1 MRTPCAVA
9 AARLHSTWMIVDL
22 ETRLW
27 MRIDDLGD
35 EVASAVRR
43 NTAGRWLQPDA
54 SPESHQSAA
63 RTVDAAVV
71 LGYRNNNVRGAIA
84 EAHLVEAVSRSEGR
98 LFYARAVDPT
108 SNDAIKLV
116 EGARSAGASGIW
128 LDPALQGFHPA
139 DTRAMKIFDRAE
151 ANQLPVFIGWS
162 GPTPPS
168 ARLEYARPYLLD
180 EVARAFP
187 RLAMVIGGFGAP
199 FLHETLAM
207 LAKHDRVFTHTAGVA
222 ARPWELLHALELCR
236 DHGVDRKVLFA
247 SGFPFDAPVRA
258 IEAIY
263 GVNTMVHGTG
273 LPRVARTVLRE
284 IIERDSISLLG
295 LGRPP
300 APRERD
306 TSRAL
311 ASEAPLR
318 MTGETG

>member
-1 MRTPCAVA
+1 
-9 AARLHSTWMIVDL
+9 MIVDL

-27 MRIDDLGD
+27 TRIDDLGD

-54 SPESHQSAA
+54 SQEVHHSAVRA
-63 RTVDAAVV
+63 VDAALV
-71 LGYRNNNVRGAIA
+71 LGYLNNNVRGGIR
-84 EAHLVEAVSRSEGR
+84 EAQLLEAVARSEGR
-98 LFYARAVDPT
+98 LFYARAIDPT
-108 SNDAIKLV
+108 SHDAVASV
-116 EGARSAGASGIW
+116 ESARAVGASGIW
-128 LDPALQGFHPA
+128 LDPSLQGFHPA
-139 DTRAMKIFDRAE
+139 DTRAMKVFDRAE
-151 ANQLPVFIGWS
+151 ANQLPVFFGWS

-187 RLAMVIGGFGAP
+187 RLSMVIGGFGAP
-199 FLHETLAM
+199 FLTETLAL

-222 ARPWELLHALELCR
+222 TRPWELLQALELCR

-247 SGFPFDAPVRA
+247 SGFPFDTPVRA

-284 IIERDSISLLG
+284 IIERDSVSLLG

-306 TSRAL
+306 MSRAL
-311 ASEAPLR
+311 ASESPLR
-318 MTGETG
+318 MTGDQG

>member
-1 MRTPCAVA
+1 
-9 AARLHSTWMIVDL
+9 MIVDL

-27 MRIDDLGD
+27 TRVDDLGD
-35 EVASAVRR
+35 EVASAIRR
-43 NTAGRWLQPDA
+43 TAAERWLQPDA
-54 SPESHQSAA
+54 SPEVHQNAT
-63 RTVDAAVV
+63 RGIDAAVV
-71 LGYRNNNVRGAIA
+71 LGYRNNTVRGAIA
-84 EAHLVEAVSRSEGR
+84 ESQLLEAVARSEGR
-98 LFYARAVDPT
+98 LFYARAIDPT
-108 SNDAIKLV
+108 SNDAVASV
-116 EGARSAGASGIW
+116 ESARSVGASAIW

-139 DTRAMKIFDRAE
+139 DTRAMKVFDRAE
-151 ANQLPVFIGWS
+151 ASQLPVFLGWS
-162 GPTPPS
+162 GPMPAS

-187 RLAMVIGGFGAP
+187 RLAIVIGGFGAP
-199 FLHETLAM
+199 FLHETLAL
-207 LAKHDRVFTHTAGVA
+207 LAKHDRVFTHTAGVV

-295 LGRPP
+295 LGRLP

-311 ASEAPLR
+311 ASESPLR
-318 MTGETG
+318 LTGETG

>member
-1 MRTPCAVA
+1 
-9 AARLHSTWMIVDL
+9 MIVDL

-27 MRIDDLGD
+27 TRVDDLGD
-35 EVASAVRR
+35 EVASAIRR
-43 NTAGRWLQPDA
+43 NAAGRWLQPDA
-54 SPESHQSAA
+54 SPEVHQNAI
-63 RTVDAAVV
+63 RGIDAAVV
-71 LGYRNNNVRGAIA
+71 LGYRNNTVRGAIA
-84 EAHLVEAVSRSEGR
+84 ESQLLEAVARSEGR
-98 LFYARAVDPT
+98 LFYARAIDPT
-108 SNDAIKLV
+108 SNDAVASV
-116 EGARSAGASGIW
+116 ESARSVGASAIW
-128 LDPALQGFHPA
+128 LDPALQAFHPA
-139 DTRAMKIFDRAE
+139 DTRAMKVFDRAE
-151 ANQLPVFIGWS
+151 ANQLPVFLGWS

-187 RLAMVIGGFGAP
+187 RLAIVIGGFGAP
-199 FLHETLAM
+199 FLHETLAL
-207 LAKHDRVFTHTAGVA
+207 LAKHDRVFTHTAGVV
-222 ARPWELLHALELCR
+222 ARPWELLQALELCR

-295 LGRPP
+295 LGRLPT
-300 APRERD
+300 PRERD

-311 ASEAPLR
+311 ASESPLR
-318 MTGETG
+318 LTGETG